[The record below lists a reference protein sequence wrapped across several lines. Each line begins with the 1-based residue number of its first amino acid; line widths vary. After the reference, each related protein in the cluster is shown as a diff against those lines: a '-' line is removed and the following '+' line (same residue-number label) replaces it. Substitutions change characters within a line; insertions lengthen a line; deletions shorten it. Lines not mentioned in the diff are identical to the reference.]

1 MAVRKTV
8 VKKTE
13 KEIEVKFSKNQL
25 LAAKQ
30 FRRRR
35 DILDALLSPDET
47 YTVEAVEEMIGK
59 YMKGKVK

>member
-1 MAVRKTV
+1 MAVRKNV

-13 KEIEVKFSKNQL
+13 KEIEIKFSKSQL

-30 FRRRR
+30 FRRRQ
-35 DILDALLSPDET
+35 DILEALLSPDET